1 MIFVPN
7 LLAIT
12 ESTEAIFGYV
22 SLTSRPKEIIFI
34 ASPNDSTLA
43 SFNAWERSLALF
55 LEPSFIPI
63 DKDLSTITANMG
75 SLIEARTNE
84 RIGSNTANKS
94 KHNPIDRKAIRM
106 LFLTEDKGGT
116 GFL

>member
-1 MIFVPN
+1 
-7 LLAIT
+7 
-12 ESTEAIFGYV
+12 
-22 SLTSRPKEIIFI
+22 
-34 ASPNDSTLA
+34 
-43 SFNAWERSLALF
+43 
-55 LEPSFIPI
+55 
-63 DKDLSTITANMG
+63 MG

-106 LFLTEDKGGT
+106 LFLIEDKGGT